1 MSLALPAHVAP
12 IIVRRSFVVS
22 QHTLAAT
29 LVSITLLMVLGF
41 QAALPA
47 ANLWPSFFA
56 LLPMLG
62 LLLVADRVGVV
73 LWSLTYLVV
82 GGVGVYI
89 YALGMLGQ
97 VFLLPITDGFTF
109 LSVKVALIL
118 VGGVVLGIGAGIA
131 GAVAGYLTAELA
143 IGLAQTQA
151 GLPLFFDIPAFVI
164 LLATIVVISIF
175 GMNSPRQMLV
185 LPRLQRAAQDD
196 HLAALRL
203 RIEVK
208 AAALMH
214 DTVLN
219 HLAAIGDAVTDSLD
233 PLLLQQI
240 RRDVEALSA
249 EEWLAEGSEKAKSA
263 DHATHRDWQQSG
275 LFTAIR
281 EGRLLGLDI
290 TVSGDLIALSRLERE
305 ASVAVGLA
313 VKQCL
318 VNVLKHSGSREAEVS
333 VYSSESEIS
342 VMVIDSGRGFAESE
356 TNTDRLGLRSSV
368 RTRIE
373 LVGGTVKVW
382 STPGRGT
389 SIMISVPTTHGPD
402 SSFIEPANGAS

>member
-1 MSLALPAHVAP
+1 VAP

-29 LVSITLLMVLGF
+29 LVTITLLMVLVF

-89 YALGMLGQ
+89 YALGLLGQ
-97 VFLLPITDGFTF
+97 VFLLQMSDGFTF

-143 IGLAQTQA
+143 VGLAQTQA

-164 LLATIVVISIF
+164 LLATIVIISIF
-175 GMNSPRQMLV
+175 GMNNPRQMLV

-196 HLAALRL
+196 HLATLRF

-208 AAALMH
+208 AATLMH

-219 HLAAIGDAVTDSLD
+219 HLAAISDARTDSLD
-233 PLLLQQI
+233 PVLLQQI

-249 EEWLAEGSEKAKSA
+249 EEWLAEGLEKAESA
-263 DHATHRDWQQSG
+263 DRATHMDWQQSG

-290 TVSGDLIALSRLERE
+290 TVSGDLTALSRLERE
-305 ASVAVGLA
+305 TSVAVGLA

-318 VNVLKHSGSREAEVS
+318 VNVLNHAGTREAEVS

-342 VMVIDSGRGFAESE
+342 VMVIDSGRGFAEAAA
-356 TNTDRLGLRSSV
+356 NTDRLGLRSSV
-368 RTRIE
+368 RKRIE

-389 SIMISVPTTHGPD
+389 SIMISVPTMHGRD
-402 SSFIEPANGAS
+402 SSFIEPSNEAS